1 MYCVNNKGD
10 IMAEF
15 SLDVNEIKEEVEKDF
30 EEQKESLPNDEIK
43 KQADENAVAIF
54 DTDFDDVTAREAIL
68 KPLDDFGLNAMNRS
82 ANKNKLLESRFSDIA
97 RGGDEATNV
106 GNK

>member
-54 DTDFDDVTAREAIL
+54 DTDFDDVGAREAIL
-68 KPLDDFGLNAMNRS
+68 EDRYPEYMEQVLKIYG
-82 ANKNKLLESRFSDIA
+82 
-97 RGGDEATNV
+97 
-106 GNK
+106 